1 MIKKTFLITLF
12 LLSVKIFSQNITD
25 GYLKYSLTLKTDNS
39 AINQLYAQNKTK
51 EDSLITKALL
61 QASKSFKNLS
71 FNVELNIYPD
81 TVLIKTVDTKILFIP
96 EKQKKHTLFYKN
108 NKEYKRFFEVTED
121 LKKKW
126 NIKHKIEVDRND
138 KKTINGIEAYKIVIT
153 EIRQSSLGE
162 LIDVNEVYV
171 NDKIKIPF
179 NNYEILDLKKNIN
192 LTGLILEIKSYNKDS
207 PSLYNFYELKEYN
220 LKKQDKKLLES
231 IKKRITS
238 TN

>member
-1 MIKKTFLITLF
+1 MIKKTFLIILF
-12 LLSVKIFSQNITD
+12 LLSVTAFTQNITD
-25 GYLKYSLTLKTDNS
+25 GYLQYSLTLKKDNP
-39 AINQLYAQNKTK
+39 AITELHAQNENK
-51 EDSLITKALL
+51 EDSLITKGVFE
-61 QASKSFKNLS
+61 ASKSIKSLS

-96 EKQKKHTLFYKN
+96 EKQKKHTLFYRN
-108 NKEYKRFFEVTED
+108 NKEYKRFFEITED

-126 NIKHKIEVDRND
+126 NIKHTIEIDRND

-153 EIRQSSLGE
+153 EIKQSSLGE

-179 NNYEILDLKKNIN
+179 NNYEILDLKNNID
-192 LTGLILEIKSYNKDS
+192 LTGLILEIKSYDKDS